1 MQCCFDTFVCRLQ
14 HGLDGKLRKNCIK
27 ESCSTL
33 LNYRW
38 PPMNKTIKIRASEEE
53 SDWRAGSACGE
64 TSGYRPRSKPMRP
77 RLNAIFLMGVLLSA
91 IELAGAANVP
101 AVVGA
106 ANQNNL
112 LNSGTTETPRHW
124 AADTSNGCKVWS
136 PEPIGNEITVRWSGR
151 CDKDLAQGPGTVR
164 WLSNN
169 KQVAELTGNME
180 QGKIRGHT
188 TGVEEPGN
196 RIDGMFIDS
205 LPEGEGKA
213 SFVDGSG
220 YSGMWHRGRQ
230 LGYGI
235 MTFPPAHPQYQEML
249 KEGRGRRAENGIY
262 MLRGWWEGKTF
273 VLPCDSEEECEKA
286 VVAMMKREQAAAAA
300 KAGAAPAPVVAPAPA
315 AAPVAAPVIPAP
327 IMPAPAS
334 ASPDAAPVVA
344 TPAPASEPP
353 ALAPAAPPVLPV
365 LPTPENTATEPMP
378 TAPAPEIP
386 ALTAPAVEAPALE
399 PIAPSALPPPT
410 APAIEPMPPGAPDA
424 DPAAIPAATAPAPAP
439 DLPVTEPTMESPIP
453 APATPAVESGAD
465 PAAPEVKPV
474 VAPELTIPITSDAGI
489 EILLNKKNGFS

>member
-1 MQCCFDTFVCRLQ
+1 
-14 HGLDGKLRKNCIK
+14 
-27 ESCSTL
+27 
-33 LNYRW
+33 
-38 PPMNKTIKIRASEEE
+38 
-53 SDWRAGSACGE
+53 
-64 TSGYRPRSKPMRP
+64 MRP
-77 RLNAIFLMGVLLSA
+77 RLNAIFLMGVLLST

-112 LNSGTTETPRHW
+112 LNNGAAETPRHW

-213 SFVDGSG
+213 SFADGSG

-273 VLPCDSEEECEKA
+273 VLPCDSEDECEKA

-300 KAGAAPAPVVAPAPA
+300 KAGAAPAPA
-315 AAPVAAPVIPAP
+315 AAP
-327 IMPAPAS
+327 
-334 ASPDAAPVVA
+334 PVVA

-353 ALAPAAPPVLPV
+353 ALAPTAPPL
-365 LPTPENTATEPMP
+365 LPTQENTATEPMP
-378 TAPAPEIP
+378 A
-386 ALTAPAVEAPALE
+386 
-399 PIAPSALPPPT
+399 
-410 APAIEPMPPGAPDA
+410 
-424 DPAAIPAATAPAPAP
+424 APAP
-439 DLPVTEPTMESPIP
+439 DLPVTEPTMESPIQ
-453 APATPAVESGAD
+453 APATPAAEPGVD

-474 VAPELTIPITSDAGI
+474 VVPEVAIPITSDAGI

>member
-1 MQCCFDTFVCRLQ
+1 
-14 HGLDGKLRKNCIK
+14 
-27 ESCSTL
+27 
-33 LNYRW
+33 
-38 PPMNKTIKIRASEEE
+38 MNTIKIRDSEDA
-53 SDWRAGSACGE
+53 SDWRDGSTCGE
-64 TSGYRPRSKPMRP
+64 TAGYRPRTMPMRT
-77 RLNAIFLMGVLLSA
+77 IFLIGVLLST

-106 ANQNNL
+106 ASQNNL
-112 LNSGTTETPRHW
+112 LNNGATETPRHW

-136 PEPIGNEITVRWSGR
+136 PVPIGNEITVRWSGR

-164 WLSNN
+164 WLNNN

-213 SFVDGSG
+213 SFADGSG
-220 YSGMWHRGRQ
+220 YNGMWHRGRQ

-249 KEGRGRRAENGIY
+249 KEGRGRRAENGVY

-300 KAGAAPAPVVAPAPA
+300 KAGAVAAPAPA
-315 AAPVAAPVIPAP
+315 AEPVAAPVTPSPVIPAP
-327 IMPAPAS
+327 IMPAPES
-334 ASPDAAPVVA
+334 AIPDATPAMA
-344 TPAPASEPP
+344 TPAPAPEAP
-353 ALAPAAPPVLPV
+353 ALAPAAPTV

-378 TAPAPEIP
+378 AAPAPDIP
-386 ALTAPAVEAPALE
+386 ALTAPPAEAPALE
-399 PIAPSALPPPT
+399 PLAPALPPPA
-410 APAIEPMPPGAPDA
+410 APATEPLPPGAPDA
-424 DPAAIPAATAPAPAP
+424 DPAAIPAAAAPAPE
-439 DLPVTEPTMESPIP
+439 LPVTEPTMEAPIP
-453 APATPAVESGAD
+453 APPTPTAEPGSD
-465 PAAPEVKPV
+465 PAAPDVKPV
-474 VAPELTIPITSDAGI
+474 VVPEVAIPITSDADVDT
-489 EILLNKKNGFS
+489 LLTKNGFS